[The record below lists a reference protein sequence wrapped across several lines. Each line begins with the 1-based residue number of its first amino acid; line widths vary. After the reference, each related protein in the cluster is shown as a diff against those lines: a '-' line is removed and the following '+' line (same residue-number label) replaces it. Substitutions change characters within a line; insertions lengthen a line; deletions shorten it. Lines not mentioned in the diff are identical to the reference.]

1 MENELIL
8 NHLDQ
13 DYRMMDNYKI
23 NKLGYL
29 LKSLKIE
36 KQMNKTKKNTRISG
50 G

>member
-23 NKLGYL
+23 SKLGYL

-36 KQMNKTKKNTRISG
+36 KQKKNTRISG

>member
-1 MENELIL
+1 MEKKLIL

-29 LKSLKIE
+29 LKSLIIE
-36 KQMNKTKKNTRISG
+36 KNMHKNQKKYTN
-50 G
+50 